1 MWVHRQVHRRRKWQ
15 PTPVFLPETSHGQR
29 KPGRLQSLGSQR
41 VRHDLAPELACSIM
55 LMKNRRSS
63 LFCSNFLHEIGS
75 QAIIGSRME
84 RSFWK
89 FEERRQRMNFESK
102 RVWQWVEKQGDLDW
116 LLETL
121 KPPPWKFVGMDLMWD
136 THARVCVCVCACLWA
151 QWVFLSDYLQLH
163 HCRQEAGNRMGWQIT
178 WHANSVSDQ

>member
-1 MWVHRQVHRRRKWQ
+1 MNKECLQDQVHSRGADLNWKQRQCIHGTGEKGNTQMWVHRQVHRRRKWQ

-75 QAIIGSRME
+75 QAIIGSE
-84 RSFWK
+84 DG
-89 FEERRQRMNFESK
+89 EEF
-102 RVWQWVEKQGDLDW
+102 
-116 LLETL
+116 L
-121 KPPPWKFVGMDLMWD
+121 KV
-136 THARVCVCVCACLWA
+136 
-151 QWVFLSDYLQLH
+151 
-163 HCRQEAGNRMGWQIT
+163 
-178 WHANSVSDQ
+178 